1 MKRLFLYKRF
11 DKQVLAWAIYD
22 WANSAFATTVLAGFF
37 PLFFKQYWST
47 GLDSAESTFHLG
59 AGNAVAS
66 LLIVLTAPLLGAIA
80 DRGSLRKRFLFF
92 FALTGIIATAALS
105 GVGQGEWLTAMM
117 FFVVATIGFMGAN
130 VFYDALIV
138 TVAKEEDLDIVSAF
152 GFALGYLGG
161 GLLFA
166 VNVAMTLS
174 PESFGLQDSAEA
186 VQLSFITVAVWWLL
200 FSLPIMLLVKEP
212 KSPTTVSGF
221 AVARAGYAQL
231 IETFK
236 HLRQLRVVFLFL
248 LAYWLYIDGVDTIVR
263 MAVDYGLS
271 IGLEQHHLIIA
282 LLITQFVGFPAA
294 LGFGLLAKKLG
305 PNGEGAKRGILL
317 AIGIYIV
324 ATIGAFFMDTAQEFY
339 ALAITIGLV
348 QGGVQA
354 LSRSLYARLIP
365 SEKSAE
371 FFGFYN
377 MLGKFAAVIG
387 PLMVGVV
394 SLSTGDHRLGIL
406 SIIVL
411 FIAGG
416 WLLIKVDV
424 VAGETSSKE
433 IG

>member
-1 MKRLFLYKRF
+1 MKRLLL

-37 PLFFKQYWST
+37 PLFFKQYWSA
-47 GLDSAESTFHLG
+47 GLESTQSTFHLG

-80 DRGSLRKRFLFF
+80 DRGSLRKRFLIL
-92 FALTGIIATAALS
+92 FALTGMVATASLS
-105 GVGQGEWLTAMM
+105 GVGKGEWLVAWT

-130 VFYDALIV
+130 VFYDALLV
-138 TVAKEEDLDIVSAF
+138 AVAKEEDLDTVSAL

-166 VNVAMTLS
+166 INVAMYSS
-174 PESFGLQDSAEA
+174 PETFGIQNATEA
-186 VQLSFITVAVWWLL
+186 VQLSFITVAAWWLL
-200 FSLPIMLLVKEP
+200 FSLPLMLLVKES
-212 KSPTTVSGF
+212 KSSATVSGF
-221 AVARAGYAQL
+221 AVARAGYEQL

-236 HLRQLRVVFLFL
+236 HLRKLRIVFLFL

-271 IGLEQHHLIIA
+271 IGLEQEHLISA

-294 LGFGLLAKKLG
+294 LGFGILAKKMG
-305 PNGEGAKRGILL
+305 PEGVGAKRGILL
-317 AIGIYIV
+317 AIGVYIV
-324 ATIGAFFMDTAQEFY
+324 ATIGAYFMNTSEEFY
-339 ALAITIGLV
+339 ALAVTIGLV

-365 SEKSAE
+365 TNKAAE

-377 MLGKFAAVIG
+377 MLGKFAAVVG

-394 SLSTGDHRLGIL
+394 SLSSGDHRLGIL
-406 SIIVL
+406 SVIVL
-411 FIAGG
+411 FIAGA
-416 WLLIKVDV
+416 WLLMKVDV
-424 VAGETSSKE
+424 EAGELAAKSL
-433 IG
+433 G

>member
-1 MKRLFLYKRF
+1 MKRILL
-11 DKQVLAWAIYD
+11 DKQIVAWAIYD

-37 PLFFKQYWST
+37 PLFFKQYWSA
-47 GLDSAESTFHLG
+47 GLESTESTFHLG

-66 LLIVLTAPLLGAIA
+66 LLIVLAAPLLGAIA
-80 DRGSLRKRFLFF
+80 DRGGLRKRFLFL
-92 FALTGIIATAALS
+92 FALAGIIATAALA
-105 GVGQGEWLTAMM
+105 GVDKGEWLAAVM

-138 TVAKEEDLDIVSAF
+138 TVAKDNDLDIVSAF

-166 VNVAMTLS
+166 INVAMTLS
-174 PESFGLQDSAEA
+174 PESFGLQDATEA
-186 VQLSFITVAVWWLL
+186 VQLSFITVAVWWAI
-200 FSLPIMLLVKEP
+200 FTLPLMLLVKEP
-212 KSPTTVSGF
+212 KSPTTVSGL
-221 AVARAGYAQL
+221 AVAGAGYVQL

-236 HLRQLRVVFLFL
+236 HLRKLRIVFLFL
-248 LAYWLYIDGVDTIVR
+248 LAYWLYIDGVDTIIR

-271 IGLEQHHLIIA
+271 IGLEQKHLITA

-294 LGFGLLAKKLG
+294 LGFGLLAKKMG
-305 PNGEGAKRGILL
+305 PGGEGAKRGILL

-324 ATIGAFFMDTAQEFY
+324 ATIGAFFMDTSQEFY
-339 ALAITIGLV
+339 ALAVTIGLV
-348 QGGVQA
+348 QGGVQV

-365 SEKSAE
+365 TSKSAE

-377 MLGKFAAVIG
+377 MMGKFAAVVG
-387 PLMVGVV
+387 PLLVGVV
-394 SLSTGDHRLGIL
+394 SLSSGDHRLGIL

-416 WLLIKVDV
+416 WLLMKVDV
-424 VAGETSSKE
+424 VAGKKASKE
-433 IG
+433 LG

>member
-1 MKRLFLYKRF
+1 MKRLIL
-11 DKQVLAWAIYD
+11 DKQILAWAIYD

-37 PLFFKQYWST
+37 PLFFKQYWSA
-47 GLDSAESTFHLG
+47 GLESTESTFHLG

-80 DRGSLRKRFLFF
+80 DRGSLRKRFLFL
-92 FALTGIIATAALS
+92 FALTGIVATAALS
-105 GVGQGEWLTAMM
+105 GVEKGEWLAALM

-138 TVAKEEDLDIVSAF
+138 TVAKEKDWDIVSAF

-174 PESFGLQDSAEA
+174 PESFGLRDASEA

-200 FSLPIMLLVKEP
+200 FSLPLMVLVKEP
-212 KSPTTVSGF
+212 TSPTTVSGL

-236 HLRQLRVVFLFL
+236 HLRKLRIVFLFL
-248 LAYWLYIDGVDTIVR
+248 LAYWLYIDGVDTIIR

-271 IGLEQHHLIIA
+271 IGLEQEHLIIA

-305 PNGEGAKRGILL
+305 NEGEGAKRGILL
-317 AIGIYIV
+317 AISVYIV
-324 ATIGAFFMDTAQEFY
+324 ITFGAFFMNTSREFY
-339 ALAITIGLV
+339 ILAVTIGLV

-365 SEKSAE
+365 SSKSAE

-377 MLGKFAAVIG
+377 MLGKFAAVVG
-387 PLMVGVV
+387 PLMVGVI
-394 SLSTGDHRLGIL
+394 SLSSGDHRLGIL
-406 SIIVL
+406 SIIIL

-416 WLLIKVDV
+416 WLLMKVDV
-424 VAGETSSKE
+424 VAGEQAAKE
-433 IG
+433 LG

>member
-1 MKRLFLYKRF
+1 MKRLIL
-11 DKQVLAWAIYD
+11 DKQILAWAIYD
-22 WANSAFATTVLAGFF
+22 WANSAFATTVMAGFF

-47 GLDSAESTFHLG
+47 GIESTESTFHLG

-80 DRGSLRKRFLFF
+80 DRGSLRKRFLFL
-92 FALTGIIATAALS
+92 FALTGIVATATLS
-105 GVGQGEWLTAMM
+105 GVGEGEWLTAMV

-130 VFYDALIV
+130 VFYDALLV
-138 TVAKEEDLDIVSAF
+138 SVAREEDWDIVSAF

-161 GLLFA
+161 GILFA
-166 VNVAMTLS
+166 INVAMFSS
-174 PESFGLQDSAEA
+174 PETFGLKDGVEA
-186 VQLSFITVAVWWLL
+186 VQLSFVTVAVWWLL
-200 FSLPIMLLVKEP
+200 FLLPLMMVVKES
-212 KSPTTVSGF
+212 KSPTTVSGL
-221 AVARAGYAQL
+221 AVARAGYVQL

-236 HLRQLRVVFLFL
+236 RLRQLRVVFLFL

-271 IGLEQHHLIIA
+271 IGLEQEHLITA

-305 PNGEGAKRGILL
+305 PKGEGAKRGILL

-394 SLSTGDHRLGIL
+394 SLASGDHRLGIL
-406 SIIVL
+406 SIIIL

-424 VAGETSSKE
+424 IAGEKSSKG